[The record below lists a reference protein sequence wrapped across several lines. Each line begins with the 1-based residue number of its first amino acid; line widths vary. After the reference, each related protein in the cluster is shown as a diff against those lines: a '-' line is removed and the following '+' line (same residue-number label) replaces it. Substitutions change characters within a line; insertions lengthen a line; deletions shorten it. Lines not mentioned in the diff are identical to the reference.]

1 MSLLGWFMAGEESTE
16 QPYSAE
22 VLCSNWVA
30 PQSEQPVAPSRA
42 AALERVREADTVT
55 FLARIY
61 ATQRC

>member
-1 MSLLGWFMAGEESTE
+1 MSLLSRLFAEQEFTE
-16 QPYSAE
+16 RPYSAE

-30 PQSEQPVAPSRA
+30 RPLEQSAAPGRA
-42 AALERVREADTVT
+42 AALERLREADAPT